1 MLLSALLGPRVIEQT
16 VREKLP
22 EGFQRAEFLLEKGAI
37 DMIVARKD
45 MRDQIS
51 DLIAKM
57 MGYTL
62 KGSNFVK
69 ADSQITKAP
78 AALSVESVESKKS
91 DKKNAAVAKGS
102 ANDAQK
108 SEDKPS
114 KSRRRES
121 KKD

>member
-1 MLLSALLGPRVIEQT
+1 
-16 VREKLP
+16 
-22 EGFQRAEFLLEKGAI
+22 
-37 DMIVARKD
+37 MIVARKD

-69 ADSQITKAP
+69 ADSQITEAP

-91 DKKNAAVAKGS
+91 DKKSTAVAKVM
-102 ANDAQK
+102 QTMHK
-108 SEDKPS
+108 SLMTSQASHVVVKARKTKIICS
-114 KSRRRES
+114 
-121 KKD
+121 